1 MPKVMVRNRSNAARE
16 LNGQA
21 LRGRALAALKRSL
34 LTERAKLANEPDLR
48 EALLVERQEE
58 VMDQI
63 LADEE
68 RELAGER
75 VEGHTR
81 LLHRVDAALARIEAG
96 HFGTCESCGE
106 SIAPARLKAIPWTE
120 YCLSCQE
127 RAETSKKT
135 YAA

>member
-1 MPKVMVRNRSNAARE
+1 MPKVMARNGCNGSNGHAI
-16 LNGQA
+16 
-21 LRGRALAALKRSL
+21 RGRELAALKRTL
-34 LTERAKLANEPDLR
+34 LTERTKLCNESELR

-81 LLHRVDAALARIEAG
+81 MLHRVDAALARMEAG
-96 HFGTCESCGE
+96 SFGACESCGE
-106 SIAPARLKAIPWTE
+106 WIPAARLKAIPWTE
-120 YCLSCQE
+120 LCISCQE
-127 RAETSKKT
+127 QAETKKT

>member
-1 MPKVMVRNRSNAARE
+1 MPRVMVRGNAKVSNGHAI
-16 LNGQA
+16 
-21 LRGRALAALKRSL
+21 RGRALAALKKSL
-34 LTERAKLANEPDLR
+34 LTERAKLSHEPELR

-75 VEGHTR
+75 FEGHTR
-81 LLHRVDAALARIEAG
+81 MLHRVDAALARIEAG
-96 HFGTCESCGE
+96 NFGTCESCGE

-127 RAETSKKT
+127 RAETRKT